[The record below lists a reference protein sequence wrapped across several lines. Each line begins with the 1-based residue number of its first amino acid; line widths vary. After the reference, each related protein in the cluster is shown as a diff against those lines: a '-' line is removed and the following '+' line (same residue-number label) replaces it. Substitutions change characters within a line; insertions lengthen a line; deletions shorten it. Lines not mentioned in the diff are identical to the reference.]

1 MNSPQKKS
9 FDITA
14 VVSQALRYVRHG
26 RLMAIMGCLGILSG
40 LIYYMFAT
48 PLYEARSLVYVRGHG
63 SPVQTRDV
71 PETMEASGL
80 NRVIMEEFSSK
91 RNIIEAAKRMKLV
104 QPDATWTQVVE
115 MVPVVSIDSVDN
127 SHLEVAVQARTPEAV
142 REFARELVEEFRR
155 QQEAAWKQYRDA
167 ALNRY
172 AEELKALQEKASAGL
187 KRLSAFEREEKIAES
202 VIEQTRLNELPKDL
216 IVTRELLLRMDD
228 LGKKLAEVT
237 NGKTTDAAEL
247 PLSRVLEELS
257 LLSTFEKE
265 RDIKIGEVI
274 RRPTAG
280 GSAPLM
286 ATGPTAKVAAE
297 VVVQPGMVDPL
308 EPWQKLEKERRILE
322 DRKQELAKQ
331 YLPGHELMKQLADD
345 LEANERSLK
354 AELGVLR
361 QRFELEHEHFKIKL
375 AALEGKVADYH
386 KVNEEFSQNSQAY
399 ADIEKEKALWDKAR
413 EHLAEKLAVVTFSEN
428 RNWVEMRFKG
438 HTSLRDE
445 IPVSPN
451 KTKLLMLSILL
462 ALGGA
467 LGVPTLV
474 NLSDSSASTLQ
485 QLEEVTGVK
494 GIGIVP
500 RTPRE
505 IIEDVCRSPA
515 IGATVPN
522 YLLEC
527 FRLIRSHVLLSPG
540 KSGKSQVVMVTSARP
555 SEGKTTLAANMA
567 WAFQSMGG
575 RTLLIDCD
583 LRRGRLHG
591 LSGVPNEPG
600 MTRLLKGEC
609 TIKEAVQKT
618 DLPLLDIIPRGPVM
632 VGTTDLLVQQVFEK
646 LLATF
651 KADYDHIVL
660 DTPPVLGLSETTSL
674 QRVVDG
680 VLFVVRAEKTP
691 RKDVVDGMTLLRKA
705 GAHLYGIVLS
715 DLDLNRVSNYYNYY
729 YYSPSYY
736 EADLD
741 SPLDPALDVQDLRRE
756 VDAKQGA

>member
-9 FDITA
+9 FDISA
-14 VVSQALRYVRHG
+14 VVSQALTYIRHG
-26 RLMAIMGCLGILSG
+26 RLMVIMACLGMLSG
-40 LIYYMFAT
+40 LAYYVYST
-48 PLYEARSLVYVRGHG
+48 PLYEAKSLVYVRGHG
-63 SPVQTRDV
+63 SPVQARDV

-80 NRVIMEEFSSK
+80 NRAIMEEFSSR
-91 RNIIEAAKRMKLV
+91 RNVIEAAKKMGLV
-104 QPDATWTQVVE
+104 QKDATWVQVVE
-115 MVPVVSIDSVDN
+115 MVPLVSVEPIDA
-127 SHLEVAVQARTPEAV
+127 SHLEVSIQARTPEAV
-142 REFARELVEEFRR
+142 REFTAALVEEFRR
-155 QQEAAWKQYRDA
+155 QQELAWQQYRDE

-172 AEELKALQEKASAGL
+172 AEELKALQEKANSGL
-187 KRLSAFEREEKIAES
+187 KRLAAFEREEKIAES
-202 VIEQTRLNELPKDL
+202 VIQQTRLNELPKDL
-216 IVTRELLLRMDD
+216 IVTRELLQRMDV
-228 LGKKLAEVT
+228 LGKKLAEFSGGNTVAS
-237 NGKTTDAAEL
+237 AAAV
-247 PLSRVLEELS
+247 PMPKVLEELS

-280 GSAPLM
+280 GTAPLM

-308 EPWQKLEKERRILE
+308 EPWQKLERERRILE
-322 DRKQELAKQ
+322 DRQRELAKQ
-331 YLPGHELMKQLADD
+331 YQPGHVLMKDVADD
-345 LEANERSLK
+345 LESNESSLR

-361 QRFELEHEHFKIKL
+361 QRFELEHEHYKL
-375 AALEGKVADYH
+375 KLVALEAQVADYH
-386 KVNEEFSQNSQAY
+386 KVNEEFSQSSQAY

-438 HTSLRDE
+438 HTTLRDE

-451 KTKLLMLSILL
+451 KSKLLMLSILL

-474 NLSDSSASTLQ
+474 NLADSSASTLQ

-494 GIGIVP
+494 GIGVVP

-505 IIEDVCRSPA
+505 LIEDVCRSPA
-515 IGATVPN
+515 LDAKIPN
-522 YLLEC
+522 YLLES
-527 FRLIRSHVLLSPG
+527 FRLIRSHLLLSPG
-540 KSGKSQVVMVTSARP
+540 RKGKTQVVMVTSARP
-555 SEGKTTLAANMA
+555 SEGKTTLAANIA

-575 RTLLIDCD
+575 KTLLIDCD

-591 LSGVPNEPG
+591 LAAIPNEPG

-609 TIKEAVQKT
+609 TIEEAILKT
-618 DLPLLDIIPRGPVM
+618 SVPLLDIVPRGPVM
-632 VGTTDLLVQQVFEK
+632 VGTTDLLVQKVFSD
-646 LLATF
+646 LLESLRSR
-651 KADYDHIVL
+651 YDHIVV

-674 QRVVDG
+674 QGMVDG
-680 VLFVVRAEKTP
+680 VLFVVRAEKTA
-691 RKDVVDGMTLLRKA
+691 RKDVVDAVTLLRKA
-705 GAHLYGIVLS
+705 GAHLFGLVLS

-736 EADLD
+736 EGDD
-741 SPLDPALDVQDLRRE
+741 QPATEQNLVR
-756 VDAKQGA
+756 A

>member
-9 FDITA
+9 FDISA
-14 VVSQALRYVRHG
+14 LVSQALKYIRHG
-26 RLMAIMGCLGILSG
+26 RLMVIMACLGLLSG
-40 LIYYMFAT
+40 LVYYVYST
-48 PLYEARSLVYVRGHG
+48 PLYEAKSLVYVRGHG
-63 SPVQTRDV
+63 SPVQARDV
-71 PETMEASGL
+71 PETMEATGL
-80 NRVIMEEFSSK
+80 NRAIMEEFSSK
-91 RNIIEAAKRMKLV
+91 RNIIEAAKKMGLV
-104 QPDATWTQVVE
+104 QNDATWAQVVE
-115 MVPVVSIDSVDN
+115 VVPYVSVDTVDT
-127 SHLEVAVQARTPEAV
+127 SHLEVSIQARTPEAV
-142 REFARELVEEFRR
+142 REFTAALVDEFRR
-155 QQEAAWKQYRDA
+155 QQEAAWHQYRDE

-172 AEELKALQEKASAGL
+172 AEELKALQEKANAGL

-202 VIEQTRLNELPKDL
+202 VIQQTRLNELPKDL
-216 IVTRELLLRMDD
+216 VVTRELLQRMDV
-228 LGKKLAEVT
+228 LGKKLAEFSGEAGVAST
-237 NGKTTDAAEL
+237 APPPMEK
-247 PLSRVLEELS
+247 VLEELS

-322 DRKQELAKQ
+322 DRQRELSKQ
-331 YLPGHELMKQLADD
+331 YLPGHALMKEVADD
-345 LEANERSLK
+345 LESNERSLR

-361 QRFELEHEHFKIKL
+361 QRFELEHEHFKLKL
-375 AALEGKVADYH
+375 AALEAQVANYH
-386 KVNEEFSQNSQAY
+386 KVNEEFSEHSQAY

-413 EHLAEKLAVVTFSEN
+413 EHLAEKLAVVTFAEN

-438 HTSLRDE
+438 HTTLRDE

-451 KTKLLMLSILL
+451 KSKLLMLSILL

-474 NLSDSSASTLQ
+474 NLADASASTLQ

-515 IGATVPN
+515 LDAKVPN
-522 YLLEC
+522 YLLES
-527 FRLIRSHVLLSPG
+527 FRLIRSHLLLSPG
-540 KSGKSQVVMVTSARP
+540 KNGKTQVVMVTSARP
-555 SEGKTTLAANMA
+555 SEGKTTLAANIA

-575 RTLLIDCD
+575 KTLLIDCD
-583 LRRGRLHG
+583 LRRGRLHSLAG
-591 LSGVPNEPG
+591 IANEPG

-609 TIKEAVQKT
+609 TVEEAVKKT
-618 DLPLLDIIPRGPVM
+618 SVPLLDIIPRGPVM
-632 VGTTDLLVQQVFEK
+632 IGTTDLLVQRVFAE
-646 LLATF
+646 LLETF
-651 KADYDHIVL
+651 RSEYDHIVV
-660 DTPPVLGLSETTSL
+660 DTPPVLGLSETTAL
-674 QRVVDG
+674 QRAVDG
-680 VLFVVRAEKTP
+680 VLFVVRAEKTA
-691 RKDVVDGMTLLRKA
+691 RKDVVDAMTLLRKA
-705 GAHLYGIVLS
+705 GAHLFGLVLS

-736 EADLD
+736 EDLERSSDD
-741 SPLDPALDVQDLRRE
+741 SLDALNSSV
-756 VDAKQGA
+756 K